1 MRRPLYGGDRGI
13 QSREQSSIN
22 TLRVFAKSDFKHDFG
37 EGTASRD
44 KYTQDDLIRFKEI
57 AQGYGLG
64 VVKTLTTGFNGVIGN
79 NPYTLLKSTISQQI
93 FPSVGNDADYM
104 DEDDA
109 LLKIGFDAKSIKERF
124 KAKKEINKD
133 KLTDTV
139 LRIPNTILNTPG
151 GERTYEVSAV
161 LIKDKEGAGIL
172 NIASR
177 FETVSDKT
185 KFALIIDAATIST
198 SELINSDLTPLPKN
212 KCTFYILENIE
223 NDSDS
228 ATKLTSAGLSKPKN
242 PANIEAFQP
251 ELFFLRDIP
260 NTVIYPE
267 FNLQSA
273 GHHGEALFGNA
284 ELTLSRSGD
293 DTEADFKFADN
304 TTYHIGSVSTNAN
317 VKNASLNM
325 IASALSKGGRVSNK
339 QLVYTNP
346 DKTPFLFPY
355 LKRVGDWCQALSLLD
370 GSRDYTVFD
379 VKRKPTGETKTLDQL
394 RKEDTVIA
402 LVTVDRILLGYALS
416 LGLDV
421 FFTTSTDLRLMI
433 YYKNAETQM
442 DPAQLAAKI
451 AQLAA
456 KTAEYKAESEALM
469 SQITEDPVPE
479 ILQNAIKAIQETQTD
494 IDYLKMLRSVFYRV
508 SLLRT
513 SFKSLKE
520 KVVKL
525 RESIGE
531 ITDPKEL
538 YRAYF
543 DLTAILRKMKEDQ
556 EHNET
561 QQASFATYP
570 DSINEKP
577 AFNDLRPGGR
587 ASRKNI
593 TDLKKILSVT
603 MFDDAKQSEEVFT
616 ENGFN
621 FSELLRTTPKDPFF
635 IDIYKA
641 LDVLRPVDTVMT
653 GGGPITFL
661 VDQLRTFEV
670 TPVSEQ
676 QYNMASPIDVPL
688 VLIERSYY
696 RGYDSKP
703 FSVLDN
709 YLITETSHSVFE
721 QLASKLQYAT
731 PEELQFITLR
741 FLILYSDLLMG
752 RYELIANND
761 AILTVVDESENELG
775 KQETDVNF
783 IEHARITIEATILRD
798 IVSQLIKDKDYGAAF
813 NKGFDQMNGAK
824 KWDLDTLAL
833 YMNEG
838 RIAIPDNDFSLVNER
853 ILTGR
858 ISLYNLYLGSQIV
871 SQPVDVRKS
880 KRKLTTEE
888 SEITEEDINKRT
900 KQGGRRRSLYG

>member
-1 MRRPLYGGDRGI
+1 MRRPLYGGERGI
-13 QSREQSSIN
+13 QSRQQSTID

-44 KYTQDDLIRFKEI
+44 KYTQDDLVRFKEI

-64 VVKTLTTGFNGVIGN
+64 VVRTLTTGFNDVLGN

-93 FPSVGNDADYM
+93 FPSVGNDTDYM

-109 LLKIGFDAKSIKERF
+109 LSKIGFDAKSIKERF
-124 KAKKEINKD
+124 KAEKVKNKD
-133 KLTDTV
+133 TLTDTV
-139 LRIPNTILNTPG
+139 LRIPNTVLNTPG

-161 LIKDKEGAGIL
+161 LIKDKEGAGVL

-177 FETVSDKT
+177 FETVADKT
-185 KFALIIDAATIST
+185 KFALIVDAATIST

-212 KCTFYILENIE
+212 KCKFYILENIE

-228 ATKLTSAGLSKPKN
+228 ATKLTSAGLNKPKN
-242 PANIEAFQP
+242 PANIGLQP

-293 DTEADFKFADN
+293 DTEADFRFADN
-304 TTYHIGSVSTNAN
+304 TTYHVGSVSTNAN

-325 IASALSKGGRVSNK
+325 IASALSKGGSVSDK

-370 GSRDYTVFD
+370 GSRDYTVSD
-379 VKRKPTGETKTLDQL
+379 VNRNPLGQTTLDEL
-394 RKEDTVIA
+394 RKDDTVIA

-433 YYKNAETQM
+433 YYKNTETQM
-442 DPAQLAAKI
+442 DP

-456 KTAEYKAESEALM
+456 KTAEYKAESEALI
-469 SQITEDPVPE
+469 SQISTRDIMPG
-479 ILQNAIKAIQETQTD
+479 ILQNAFEAIQGTQTD
-494 IDYLKMLRSVFYRV
+494 IDYLQMLRSVLYRV
-508 SLLRT
+508 SLLRRT
-513 SFKSLKE
+513 FGTLRAKAFQLRVSI
-520 KVVKL
+520 KL
-525 RESIGE
+525 T
-531 ITDPKEL
+531 TDPKEL

-543 DLTAILRKMKEDQ
+543 DLTSILRKMKDDQ
-556 EHNET
+556 EHNQI
-561 QQASFATYP
+561 QQASFTTYP
-570 DSINEKP
+570 ELINEKSV
-577 AFNDLRPGGR
+577 FDGFRTGR
-587 ASRKNI
+587 KSRKNI

-603 MFDDAKQSEEVFT
+603 MFDDAKQSEELF
-616 ENGFN
+616 GIYGLN
-621 FSELLRTTPKDPFF
+621 FSELLHTTPKDPDFVE
-635 IDIYKA
+635 IYKS
-641 LDVLRPVDTVMT
+641 LEVLRPVDTFMT
-653 GGGPITFL
+653 GGGAITSL

-670 TPVSEQ
+670 TPVSESY
-676 QYNMASPIDVPL
+676 YNTLLNSPQTIEDKPL
-688 VLIERSYY
+688 VLIQDSYY

-741 FLILYSDLLMG
+741 FLVLYSDQLMG
-752 RYELIANND
+752 RYEMIANND
-761 AILTVVDESENELG
+761 AILPVVDELGNELG
-775 KQETDVNF
+775 QQETDLNF
-783 IEHARITIEATILRD
+783 TEHKRITFEATYLLQY
-798 IVSQLIKDKDYGAAF
+798 VAELTKDKNYASAF
-813 NKGFDQMNGAK
+813 MKGFNLMHGAK
-824 KWDLDTLAL
+824 KWDQDTISFYQQQL
-833 YMNEG
+833 MIRNNNF
-838 RIAIPDNDFSLVNER
+838 DLVKER

-858 ISLYNLYLGSQIV
+858 ISLYKLYKKYSFSQF
-871 SQPVDVRKS
+871 K
-880 KRKLTTEE
+880 KRSSESISMTEE
-888 SEITEEDINKRT
+888 PNDPKKRQLEMTEEGSNDKRT
-900 KQGGRRRSLYG
+900 RMGGRRPLYG

>member
-1 MRRPLYGGDRGI
+1 
-13 QSREQSSIN
+13 
-22 TLRVFAKSDFKHDFG
+22 
-37 EGTASRD
+37 
-44 KYTQDDLIRFKEI
+44 
-57 AQGYGLG
+57 
-64 VVKTLTTGFNGVIGN
+64 
-79 NPYTLLKSTISQQI
+79 
-93 FPSVGNDADYM
+93 
-104 DEDDA
+104 
-109 LLKIGFDAKSIKERF
+109 
-124 KAKKEINKD
+124 
-133 KLTDTV
+133 
-139 LRIPNTILNTPG
+139 
-151 GERTYEVSAV
+151 
-161 LIKDKEGAGIL
+161 
-172 NIASR
+172 
-177 FETVSDKT
+177 
-185 KFALIIDAATIST
+185 
-198 SELINSDLTPLPKN
+198 
-212 KCTFYILENIE
+212 
-223 NDSDS
+223 
-228 ATKLTSAGLSKPKN
+228 LSKPKN
-242 PANIEAFQP
+242 PANIAAFQP
-251 ELFFLRDIP
+251 NLFFLRDIP

-267 FNLQSA
+267 FNLQSV

-456 KTAEYKAESEALM
+456 KTAEYKAESDALL
-469 SQITEDPVPE
+469 SELNKDTVPV

-494 IDYLKMLRSVFYRV
+494 TDYLKMLRSVFYRV

-513 SFKSLKE
+513 SFASLNA
-520 KVVKL
+520 KVVELQKN
-525 RESIGE
+525 IGE
-531 ITDPKEL
+531 ITDPKTL

-543 DLTAILRKMKEDQ
+543 DLTAILRKMKEDR

-570 DSINEKP
+570 DLINEKS

-593 TDLKKILSVT
+593 ADLKKILSVT

-616 ENGFN
+616 NYGFN

-635 IDIYKA
+635 VEFYEA
-641 LDVLRPVDTVMT
+641 LDVLRPVDTVMK
-653 GGGPITFL
+653 GGGPNESIL
-661 VDQLRTFEV
+661 NKLRMFEV

-676 QYNMASPIDVPL
+676 HYDTASPIDVPL
-688 VLIERSYY
+688 VLIQRSYY
-696 RGYDSKP
+696 RGYDGKP

-709 YLITETSHSVFE
+709 YVITETSRDVFTE
-721 QLASKLQYAT
+721 LIPYLPQST
-731 PEELQFITLR
+731 PEELRFISLR
-741 FLILYSDLLMG
+741 FLVLYSDLLMG

-761 AILTVVDESENELG
+761 AILTVVDEAGNELG
-775 KQETDVNF
+775 KEETDVNF
-783 IEHARITIEATILRD
+783 IEHARITIEATLLRD
-798 IVSQLIKDKDYGAAF
+798 IVSQLTVDKNYISAF
-813 NKGFDQMNGAK
+813 EKGLNLMYGAK
-824 KWDLDTLAL
+824 KWDLDTLAF
-833 YMNEG
+833 YMNDG
-838 RIAIPDNDFSLVNER
+838 RIAIPNNDFSLVKER
-853 ILTGR
+853 IVTGR
-858 ISLYNLYLGSQIV
+858 NTLYILYLGSQ
-871 SQPVDVRKS
+871 PRM
-880 KRKLTTEE
+880 KRSLERDEE
-888 SEITEEDINKRT
+888 LPTKR
-900 KQGGRRRSLYG
+900 GGRRPLYS

>member
-13 QSREQSSIN
+13 QSREQSSID

-109 LLKIGFDAKSIKERF
+109 LSKIGFDAKSIKELF
-124 KAKKEINKD
+124 KAEKIKNKD
-133 KLTDTV
+133 TLTDTV

-198 SELINSDLTPLPKN
+198 SELINSDLTPLPEN

-228 ATKLTSAGLSKPKN
+228 ATKLTSAGLNKPKN
-242 PANIEAFQP
+242 PANIAFQP
-251 ELFFLRDIP
+251 NLYFLRDIP
-260 NTVIYPE
+260 NTVIYPD

-304 TTYHIGSVSTNAN
+304 TTYHVGSVSTNAN

-370 GSRDYTVFD
+370 GSRDYTVSD
-379 VKRKPTGETKTLDQL
+379 VKRTPVGQTTLDQL
-394 RKEDTVIA
+394 RKDDTVIA

-456 KTAEYKAESEALM
+456 KTAEYKAESEALL
-469 SQITEDPVPE
+469 SQINKDTVPG
-479 ILQNAIKAIQETQTD
+479 ILQKAIEDIQGTQTD
-494 IDYLKMLRSVFYRV
+494 TDYLKMLRSVFYRV

-513 SFKSLKE
+513 SFASLNA
-520 KVVKL
+520 KVAEL
-525 RESIGE
+525 QESIKE
-531 ITDPKEL
+531 IADPKTL

-543 DLTAILRKMKEDQ
+543 DLTAILRKMKEDR

-561 QQASFATYP
+561 QQASFTSYP
-570 DSINEKP
+570 DSINEKS

-593 TDLKKILSVT
+593 ADLKKILSVT

-635 IDIYKA
+635 VEIYKA
-641 LDVLRPVDTVMT
+641 LDVLRPVDTVMK
-653 GGGPITFL
+653 GGGPSESIL
-661 VDQLRTFEV
+661 NKLRMFEV
-670 TPVSEQ
+670 TPVLRENYETATQNYEQ
-676 QYNMASPIDVPL
+676 AL
-688 VLIERSYY
+688 VLIQRSYY
-696 RGYDSKP
+696 RGYDGKP

-709 YLITETSHSVFE
+709 YVITETSRDVFTE
-721 QLASKLQYAT
+721 LIPYLPQST
-731 PEELQFITLR
+731 PEELRFISLR
-741 FLILYSDLLMG
+741 FLVLYSDLLMG

-761 AILTVVDESENELG
+761 AILPVVDVSGNEVG
-775 KQETDVNF
+775 KEETDVNF
-783 IEHARITIEATILRD
+783 IEHARITIEATLLRD
-798 IVSQLIKDKDYGAAF
+798 IVSQLTVDKNYISAF
-813 NKGFDQMNGAK
+813 EKGLNLMYGAK
-824 KWDLDTLAL
+824 KWDLDTLAF

-838 RIAIPDNDFSLVNER
+838 RIAIHNNDFSLVKER
-853 ILTGR
+853 IVTGR
-858 ISLYNLYLGSQIV
+858 NTLYILYLGSQ
-871 SQPVDVRKS
+871 PRM
-880 KRKLTTEE
+880 KRSLERDEE
-888 SEITEEDINKRT
+888 LPTKR
-900 KQGGRRRSLYG
+900 GGRRPLYG

>member
-1 MRRPLYGGDRGI
+1 MRRPLYGGERGI
-13 QSREQSSIN
+13 QSREQSSID

-64 VVKTLTTGFNGVIGN
+64 LVKTLTTGFNGVLGN

-109 LLKIGFDAKSIKERF
+109 LSKIGFDAKSIKERF
-124 KAKKEINKD
+124 KEEKVKNKD

-139 LRIPNTILNTPG
+139 LRIPNTVLNTPG

-185 KFALIIDAATIST
+185 KFALIIDVATIST
-198 SELINSDLTPLPKN
+198 SELINSDLTPLPEN

-242 PANIEAFQP
+242 PANIAFQP
-251 ELFFLRDIP
+251 NLFFLRDIP

-267 FNLQSA
+267 FNLQSV

-370 GSRDYTVFD
+370 GSRDYTVSD
-379 VKRKPTGETKTLDQL
+379 VKRNPLGQTTLDQL
-394 RKEDTVIA
+394 RKDDTVIA

-451 AQLAA
+451 AELAA
-456 KTAEYKAESEALM
+456 KTAEYKAESEALL
-469 SQITEDPVPE
+469 SQITEDPVPA
-479 ILQNAIKAIQETQTD
+479 ILQNAINAIQGTQTD
-494 IDYLKMLRSVFYRV
+494 TDYLKMLRSVFYRV

-520 KVVKL
+520 KAFQLRVSIKL
-525 RESIGE
+525 T
-531 ITDPKEL
+531 TDPKEL

-543 DLTAILRKMKEDQ
+543 DLTAILRKMKEDR

-561 QQASFATYP
+561 QQSSFATYP
-570 DSINEKP
+570 DLINEKS

-593 TDLKKILSVT
+593 ADLKTILSVT

-621 FSELLRTTPKDPFF
+621 FSELLRTAPKDPFF
-635 IDIYKA
+635 VDIYKA
-641 LDVLRPVDTVMT
+641 LDVLRPVDTVMK
-653 GGGPITFL
+653 GGGPSESIL
-661 VDQLRTFEV
+661 NKLRMFEV

-676 QYNMASPIDVPL
+676 QYDMASPIDAPL
-688 VLIERSYY
+688 VLIQRSYY
-696 RGYDSKP
+696 RGYDGKP

-709 YLITETSHSVFE
+709 YVITETSRDVFTE
-721 QLASKLQYAT
+721 LIPYLPQST
-731 PEELQFITLR
+731 PEELRFISLR
-741 FLILYSDLLMG
+741 FLVLYSDLLMG

-761 AILTVVDESENELG
+761 AILPVVDEAGNELG
-775 KQETDVNF
+775 KQETDLNF
-783 IEHARITIEATILRD
+783 IEHARITIEATFLRD
-798 IVSQLIKDKDYGAAF
+798 IVSQLTVDKNYISAF
-813 NKGFDQMNGAK
+813 EKGLNLMNGAK
-824 KWDLDTLAL
+824 LWDLDTLKT
-833 YMNEG
+833 YINEG
-838 RIAIPDNDFSLVNER
+838 RIAIRNNDFSLVKER
-853 ILTGR
+853 IVTGR
-858 ISLYNLYLGSQIV
+858 NTLYILYLGSQ
-871 SQPVDVRKS
+871 PRM
-880 KRKLTTEE
+880 KRSLERDEE
-888 SEITEEDINKRT
+888 LPTKRE
-900 KQGGRRRSLYG
+900 GRRPLYG

>member
-1 MRRPLYGGDRGI
+1 MRRPLYGGERGI
-13 QSREQSSIN
+13 QSRQQSTID

-44 KYTQDDLIRFKEI
+44 KYTQDDLVRFKEI

-64 VVKTLTTGFNGVIGN
+64 VVRTLTTGFNDVLGN

-109 LLKIGFDAKSIKERF
+109 LSKIGFDAKSIKERF
-124 KAKKEINKD
+124 KAEKVKNKD
-133 KLTDTV
+133 TLTDTV

-161 LIKDKEGAGIL
+161 LIKDKEGAGVL

-177 FETVSDKT
+177 FETVADKT
-185 KFALIIDAATIST
+185 KFALIVDAATIST

-212 KCTFYILENIE
+212 KCKFYILENIE

-228 ATKLTSAGLSKPKN
+228 ATKLTSAGLNKPKN
-242 PANIEAFQP
+242 AANIGLQP

-293 DTEADFKFADN
+293 DTEADFRFADN
-304 TTYHIGSVSTNAN
+304 TTYHVGSVSTNAN

-370 GSRDYTVFD
+370 GSRDYTVSD
-379 VKRKPTGETKTLDQL
+379 VNRNPLGQTTLDEL
-394 RKEDTVIA
+394 RKDDTVIA

-433 YYKNAETQM
+433 YYKNTETQM
-442 DPAQLAAKI
+442 DP

-456 KTAEYKAESEALM
+456 KTAEYKAESEALL
-469 SQITEDPVPE
+469 SQITEDTVPG
-479 ILQNAIKAIQETQTD
+479 ILQKAIEAIEGTQTD
-494 IDYLKMLRSVFYRV
+494 IDYLQILRSVLYRV

-513 SFKSLKE
+513 TFGTLRA
-520 KVVKL
+520 KVIQL
-525 RESIGE
+525 RTSIGA

-543 DLTAILRKMKEDQ
+543 DLTSILRKMKDDQ
-556 EHNET
+556 EHNQI

-570 DSINEKP
+570 ELINEKSV
-577 AFNDLRPGGR
+577 FDGFRTGR
-587 ASRKNI
+587 KSRKNI

-616 ENGFN
+616 NYGFN

-635 IDIYKA
+635 VEIYKA
-641 LDVLRPVDTVMT
+641 LDVLRPVDTVMK
-653 GGGPITFL
+653 GGGPNESIL
-661 VDQLRTFEV
+661 NKLRMFEV
-670 TPVSEQ
+670 TPVLRENYETATQNDEQ
-676 QYNMASPIDVPL
+676 AL
-688 VLIERSYY
+688 VLIQRSYY
-696 RGYDSKP
+696 RGYDGKP

-709 YLITETSHSVFE
+709 YVITETSRDVFTE
-721 QLASKLQYAT
+721 LIPYLPQST
-731 PEELQFITLR
+731 PEELRFIALR
-741 FLILYSDLLMG
+741 FLVLYSDLLMG

-761 AILTVVDESENELG
+761 AILPVVDEAGNELG

-783 IEHARITIEATILRD
+783 IEHARMTIEATFLRD
-798 IVSQLIKDKDYGAAF
+798 IVSQLTVDKNYISAF
-813 NKGFDQMNGAK
+813 EKGLNLMYGAK
-824 KWDLDTLAL
+824 KWDLDTLKT
-833 YMNEG
+833 YINEG
-838 RIAIPDNDFSLVNER
+838 RIAIRNNDFSLVKER
-853 ILTGR
+853 IVTGR
-858 ISLYNLYLGSQIV
+858 NTLYILYLGSQPRV
-871 SQPVDVRKS
+871 
-880 KRKLTTEE
+880 KRSLERDEE
-888 SEITEEDINKRT
+888 LPTKR
-900 KQGGRRRSLYG
+900 GGRRPLYG

>member
-13 QSREQSSIN
+13 QSREQSSID

-64 VVKTLTTGFNGVIGN
+64 LVKTLTTGFNGVIGN

-104 DEDDA
+104 NEDDA
-109 LLKIGFDAKSIKERF
+109 LSKIGFDAKSIKERF
-124 KAKKEINKD
+124 KAEKEINKD

-198 SELINSDLTPLPKN
+198 SELINSDLTPLPEN

-242 PANIEAFQP
+242 PANIAAFQP
-251 ELFFLRDIP
+251 NLFFLRDIP

-267 FNLQSA
+267 FNLQSV

-293 DTEADFKFADN
+293 DTEADFRFADN

-370 GSRDYTVFD
+370 GSRDYTVSD
-379 VKRKPTGETKTLDQL
+379 VKRNPLGQTTLDQL
-394 RKEDTVIA
+394 RKDDTVIA

-456 KTAEYKAESEALM
+456 KTAEYKAESDALL
-469 SQITEDPVPE
+469 SELNKDPVPE
-479 ILQNAIKAIQETQTD
+479 ILQKAINDIQGTQTD
-494 IDYLKMLRSVFYRV
+494 TDYLKMLRSVFYRV

-531 ITDPKEL
+531 TTDPKTL

-543 DLTAILRKMKEDQ
+543 DLTAILRKMKEDR

-561 QQASFATYP
+561 QQASFTTYP

-577 AFNDLRPGGR
+577 TFNDLRPGG
-587 ASRKNI
+587 
-593 TDLKKILSVT
+593 
-603 MFDDAKQSEEVFT
+603 
-616 ENGFN
+616 
-621 FSELLRTTPKDPFF
+621 
-635 IDIYKA
+635 
-641 LDVLRPVDTVMT
+641 
-653 GGGPITFL
+653 
-661 VDQLRTFEV
+661 
-670 TPVSEQ
+670 
-676 QYNMASPIDVPL
+676 
-688 VLIERSYY
+688 
-696 RGYDSKP
+696 
-703 FSVLDN
+703 
-709 YLITETSHSVFE
+709 
-721 QLASKLQYAT
+721 
-731 PEELQFITLR
+731 
-741 FLILYSDLLMG
+741 
-752 RYELIANND
+752 
-761 AILTVVDESENELG
+761 
-775 KQETDVNF
+775 
-783 IEHARITIEATILRD
+783 
-798 IVSQLIKDKDYGAAF
+798 
-813 NKGFDQMNGAK
+813 
-824 KWDLDTLAL
+824 
-833 YMNEG
+833 
-838 RIAIPDNDFSLVNER
+838 
-853 ILTGR
+853 
-858 ISLYNLYLGSQIV
+858 
-871 SQPVDVRKS
+871 
-880 KRKLTTEE
+880 
-888 SEITEEDINKRT
+888 
-900 KQGGRRRSLYG
+900 

>member
-1 MRRPLYGGDRGI
+1 MRRQLYGGERGI
-13 QSREQSSIN
+13 QSRQQSSID
-22 TLRVFAKSDFKHDFG
+22 TLRVLAKSDFKHDFG

-44 KYTQDDLIRFKEI
+44 KYTQDDLVRFKEI
-57 AQGYGLG
+57 AQGYGIGL
-64 VVKTLTTGFNGVIGN
+64 VKTLTTGFNGVLGN
-79 NPYTLLKSTISQQI
+79 NPYTLLKSNISQQI

-109 LLKIGFDAKSIKERF
+109 LSRIGFDAKSIKNLF
-124 KAKKEINKD
+124 KAEKEKNKD
-133 KLTDTV
+133 TLSDTV

-151 GERTYEVSAV
+151 GQRTYEVSAV
-161 LIKDKEGAGIL
+161 LIKDKEGAGVL

-228 ATKLTSAGLSKPKN
+228 ATKLTSAGLNKPKN
-242 PANIEAFQP
+242 PANLALKP
-251 ELFFLRDIP
+251 DLFFLKDIP

-293 DTEADFKFADN
+293 DTEADFKFADT
-304 TTYHIGSVSTNAN
+304 TTYHVGSVSTNAN

-325 IASALSKGGRVSNK
+325 IASALSKGGSVSNK
-339 QLVYTNP
+339 QLVYTDP

-370 GSRDYTVFD
+370 GSRDYTVSD
-379 VKRKPTGETKTLDQL
+379 VNRTPVGQTTLDGL
-394 RKEDTVIA
+394 RKDDTVIA

-442 DPAQLAAKI
+442 DPAQLAAK
-451 AQLAA
+451 
-456 KTAEYKAESEALM
+456 TAEYKAESETLM
-469 SQITEDPVPE
+469 SQITGDTVPA
-479 ILQNAIKAIQETQTD
+479 ILQNAINAIQGTQTD
-494 IDYLKMLRSVFYRV
+494 IDYLQMLRSVFYRV

-513 SFKSLKE
+513 SFDSLKA
-520 KVVKL
+520 KATKL
-525 RESIGE
+525 GESIGG

-543 DLTAILRKMKEDQ
+543 DLTSILRKMKDDQ
-556 EHNET
+556 EHNQT

-570 DSINEKP
+570 ELINEKS
-577 AFNDLRPGGR
+577 AFNGFRSGGR

-593 TDLKKILSVT
+593 ADLKTILSVA
-603 MFDDAKQSEEVFT
+603 MFDDAKQSEELFT
-616 ENGFN
+616 KYGIN
-621 FSELLRTTPKDPFF
+621 FSKLLYTTPKDPAF
-635 IDIYKA
+635 IEIYKA
-641 LDVLRPVDTVMT
+641 LDVLRPEDNGPMS
-653 GGGPITFL
+653 GGGPITSL

-670 TPVSEQ
+670 TPVSESY
-676 QYNMASPIDVPL
+676 YNTLIDSPQTIEDRPL
-688 VLIERSYY
+688 VLIQNSYY
-696 RGYDSKP
+696 RGYNNKP
-703 FSVLDN
+703 FSVLDK
-709 YLITETSHSVFE
+709 YVITETSHSVFE
-721 QLASKLQYAT
+721 QLATKLQSAT

-741 FLILYSDLLMG
+741 FLVLYSDQLMA
-752 RYELIANND
+752 RYEMIANND
-761 AILTVVDESENELG
+761 AILPVLDEAENELG
-775 KQETDVNF
+775 QQETDLNF
-783 IEHARITIEATILRD
+783 TEHKRITFEATILLQY
-798 IVSQLIKDKDYGAAF
+798 IAELTKDNIYASAF
-813 NKGFDQMNGAK
+813 KKGFDLMTGAK
-824 KWDLDTLAL
+824 RWNQDTISFYEKQL
-833 YMNEG
+833 MIRN
-838 RIAIPDNDFSLVNER
+838 NDFNLVKQR
-853 ILTGR
+853 IITGR
-858 ISLYNLYLGSQIV
+858 ISLYKLYKKYIFAQL
-871 SQPVDVRKS
+871 K
-880 KRKLTTEE
+880 KRSSE
-888 SEITEEDINKRT
+888 SIPMMEGPNDPKKRSLEREEDLPTKR
-900 KQGGRRRSLYG
+900 GGRRPLYG